1 MFLFHDDDNFKN
13 LKQEKEIKV
22 FVSLPMSGIDS
33 DKVYERMKEI
43 FVKFCV
49 VIGRKDNSITLIDQ
63 FFKMST
69 DEKSIKNTS
78 VWCLGDSIKMMSKA
92 SIVIFSE
99 DYITARGCRMEKE
112 ICVAY
117 NIPHTDEY
125 SLDRHIDFKI
135 GSVDESSH
143 HVKTEYSPLLHTNV
157 VVEEEK

>member
-1 MFLFHDDDNFKN
+1 MLLSYDDFKN
-13 LKQEKEIKV
+13 LKQEKKIRV

-33 DKVYERMKEI
+33 DKVYERMNDI

-63 FFKMST
+63 FFKMFVN
-69 DEKSIKNTS
+69 DGSIKNVP
-78 VWCLGDSIKMMSKA
+78 VWCLGDSIKIMSEA

-117 NIPHTDEY
+117 NIPYTDEHY
-125 SLDRHIDFKI
+125 LDRYADSKI
-135 GSVDESSH
+135 SN
-143 HVKTEYSPLLHTNV
+143 VKTEYSPLLHTNV